1 MKPKQQRN
9 SNRGTI
15 RRSQIIT
22 TYGVGS
28 VVAVEDESFMVTGI
42 DRWPVSSPDL
52 HEPRLE
58 RELSVQGFTTPP
70 ASEAGNDIPVVRFP
84 NWGWCPSCH
93 TLNEHR
99 FFCSF
104 DQNKCNTC
112 GVPLVPSRFVIACQ
126 KGHIDDFPFF
136 NWVHKFSTPTGQRH
150 NMRIEAGGT
159 TASLRDIR
167 ISCDCGCAPVTME
180 GAFIKTAL
188 KGIARCRGR
197 RPWLSGQ
204 NDDCDEIP
212 RTLQRGASNVWF
224 PVVRSAISIPPWS
237 EGAFKLLNRFW
248 VALRS
253 VPEEA
258 IHETIRGMQLTK
270 GTEFS
275 IEDLVVAVKQRKN
288 RESPESV
295 DDHSLKFQEY
305 EALVKGRAELT
316 SRQDFVC
323 VPADSSD
330 ENLVPW
336 FDKIM
341 LVKRLREVRV
351 LESFTRLLPPGPA
364 DRPDQRAPLYD
375 SSPGWLPAVEVIGE
389 GVFFRLNTDRLES
402 WEARSEVKERAQR
415 INKNYL
421 RRFQEVGAVSDRLI
435 SPRLVLIHTLAHAL
449 INQWALDSGY
459 PAGSLR
465 ERLYVSD
472 EMAGF
477 LIYTATTDSAGS
489 LGGVIAQAAPGR
501 ISVALTEALERFSWC
516 SADPVCIEA
525 EAQGVESLN
534 LAACHACALLPEVSC
549 EEMNLLLDRG
559 FLIGI
564 PENPQLGFFE
574 SLTH

>member
-1 MKPKQQRN
+1 M
-9 SNRGTI
+9 
-15 RRSQIIT
+15 
-22 TYGVGS
+22 
-28 VVAVEDESFMVTGI
+28 VAGI

-58 RELSVQGFTTPP
+58 RELNVQGFSTPP
-70 ASEAGNDIPVVRFP
+70 ATENGNDIPVVRFP
-84 NWGWCPSCH
+84 TWGWCPTCH

-104 DQNKCNTC
+104 DQNKCNVC
-112 GVPLVPSRFVIACQ
+112 GVPLVPSRFVIACR

-136 NWVHKFSTPTGQRH
+136 NWVHKGTMPTGQKH

-167 ISCDCGCAPVTME
+167 ISCDCGCEPVTMQ

-188 KGIARCRGR
+188 KGITSCKGR
-197 RPWLSGQ
+197 RPWLNSP
-204 NDDCDEIP
+204 NEECDEVP

-237 EGAFKLLNRFW
+237 EGAFKLLNRYWF
-248 VALRS
+248 ALRNCQ
-253 VPEEA
+253 EDA
-258 IHETIRGMQLTK
+258 LHYQIKGMALAK

-275 IEDLVVAVKQRKN
+275 VEDLVLAVKQRKT
-288 RESPESV
+288 RESPESAEEV
-295 DDHSLKFQEY
+295 ALKVQEY
-305 EALVKGRAELT
+305 EALVKGKAELT
-316 SRQDFVC
+316 SKQDFVC
-323 VPADSSD
+323 VPADSPD
-330 ENLVPW
+330 EFLAQW
-336 FDKIM
+336 FDGIM

-364 DRPDQRAPLYD
+364 DPSEQRAPLYD
-375 SSPGWLPAVEVIGE
+375 STPGWLPAIEVIGE
-389 GVFFRLNTDRLES
+389 GVFFRLNAEALED
-402 WEARSEVKERAQR
+402 WEKGSDVMARGDR
-415 INKNYL
+415 INRNYV
-421 RRFQEVGAVSDRLI
+421 RRFQEVGAVNDRTI
-435 SPRLVLIHTLAHAL
+435 TPRLVLIHTLAHAL

-501 ISVALTEALERFSWC
+501 LGVALKEALERFSWC

-564 PENPQLGFFE
+564 PENPRLGFFE
-574 SLTH
+574 RLTR